1 MSVERKALLKRVKL
15 LEEAIGLD
23 FDYADVSGEPAADVP
38 SIDPASIKK
47 QLQDLGYGFV
57 LQLPLD
63 KLKRLQKFYD
73 EVLIFTQFKNVVSY
87 KMILLTRPLVSEHCV
102 RMNYNRIVC
111 SKNYRKR
118 AKCFTLT

>member
-73 EVLIFTQFKNVVSY
+73 EVLIFTQFKKYGFIQIDIIDFTTFGVKALWTVVVPAVYTEMFLWTS
-87 KMILLTRPLVSEHCV
+87 IL
-102 RMNYNRIVC
+102 
-111 SKNYRKR
+111 
-118 AKCFTLT
+118 

>member
-73 EVLIFTQFKNVVSY
+73 EVLIFTQFK
-87 KMILLTRPLVSEHCV
+87 KCGFIQIDIIDTTFGV
-102 RMNYNRIVC
+102 RALCTHELQPYSVFQ
-111 SKNYRKR
+111 K
-118 AKCFTLT
+118 L